1 MALAACRATAVT
13 LSAARSANFASSSE
27 DPSSC
32 GGVNPPSVLWCEL
45 GGELYSSFKDSVC
58 LASVFSLRFVLKDV
72 TPGPP
77 DKVGAV
83 AEQQSSQRRREPHN
97 EAQMPHLQNSD

>member
-13 LSAARSANFASSSE
+13 LSAARSANFAGSSE
-27 DPSSC
+27 DPS
-32 GGVNPPSVLWCEL
+32 GLNPPSVLWCEL